1 MAIEETPLGF
11 KKPDGM
17 TELVKRGAEM
27 ISDNAQL
34 AQELIADLHTRFPSH
49 FDGGTPGTIY
59 ASDQII
65 DGGTV

>member
-1 MAIEETPLGF
+1 MAVEETPLGF
-11 KKPDGM
+11 KKPDGD
-17 TELVKRGAEM
+17 EPVRGGDNVIAH
-27 ISDNAQL
+27 NAQK
-34 AQELIADLHTRFPSH
+34 AQDLIEDLQSRFPSH